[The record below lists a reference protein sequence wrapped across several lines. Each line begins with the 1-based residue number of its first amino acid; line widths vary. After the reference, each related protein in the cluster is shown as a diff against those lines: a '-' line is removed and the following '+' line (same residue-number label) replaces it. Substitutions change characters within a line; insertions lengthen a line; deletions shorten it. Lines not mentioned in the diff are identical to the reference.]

1 MVKRSKTSPSHGENW
16 GSSPHG
22 GVKQPQKRLLFF
34 IQMDLDGT
42 PSGLPSSIEEK
53 RSGTRGRERL
63 FRIADADRG
72 IKTAEAEMEK
82 LRKLWE
88 EFRSGKPDGAI
99 RQFLKYLLVGGGA
112 TLVEWAL
119 FWLLDERL
127 EMHHQWA
134 TVAAYT
140 VSTFVNWGLGRLLV
154 FKESKRGAAAEIA
167 GVYLAAAVGL
177 LLNMGIMYLL
187 VDALGWNEMLSKVLA
202 TGLVFVW
209 NFLIRRLAI
218 YRKAR

>member
-1 MVKRSKTSPSHGENW
+1 
-16 GSSPHG
+16 
-22 GVKQPQKRLLFF
+22 
-34 IQMDLDGT
+34 
-42 PSGLPSSIEEK
+42 
-53 RSGTRGRERL
+53 
-63 FRIADADRG
+63 
-72 IKTAEAEMEK
+72 MEK
-82 LRKLWE
+82 LRELWG

-140 VSTFVNWGLGRLLV
+140 VSTFVNWGLGRLFV
-154 FKESKRGAAAEIA
+154 FRESERGAAAEIA

>member
-1 MVKRSKTSPSHGENW
+1 
-16 GSSPHG
+16 
-22 GVKQPQKRLLFF
+22 
-34 IQMDLDGT
+34 
-42 PSGLPSSIEEK
+42 
-53 RSGTRGRERL
+53 
-63 FRIADADRG
+63 
-72 IKTAEAEMEK
+72 MEK
-82 LRKLWE
+82 IRELWD

-119 FWLLDERL
+119 FWLLDAKL
-127 EMHHQWA
+127 GLHHQWA
-134 TVAAYT
+134 TVIAYT
-140 VSTFVNWGLGRLLV
+140 VSTFANWGFGRLLV
-154 FKESKRGAAAEIA
+154 FKKSERGVAAEIA

-177 LLNMGIMYLL
+177 L
-187 VDALGWNEMLSKVLA
+187 VDALGWNEMLSKVIA

>member
-1 MVKRSKTSPSHGENW
+1 
-16 GSSPHG
+16 
-22 GVKQPQKRLLFF
+22 
-34 IQMDLDGT
+34 
-42 PSGLPSSIEEK
+42 
-53 RSGTRGRERL
+53 
-63 FRIADADRG
+63 
-72 IKTAEAEMEK
+72 MEK
-82 LRKLWE
+82 IKELWE

-119 FWLLDERL
+119 FWLLDEQL
-127 EMHHQWA
+127 TMHHQWA
-134 TVAAYT
+134 TVVAYT
-140 VSTFVNWGLGRLLV
+140 ASTFVNWGLGRLFV
-154 FKESKRGAAAEIA
+154 FKESERGAAAEIA
-167 GVYLAAAVGL
+167 GVYLAALIGL
-177 LLNMGIMYLL
+177 LLNMGIMYVL